1 MNDVLN
7 AQQNHWETMFGKIN
21 AMFGLEPSFPAV
33 TSLTTFQQ
41 EGITNLL
48 ELGAGQGRDTLFFAQ
63 NGLHV
68 NALDYSKQGVDAI
81 QQKALTLNLQSFIN
95 AQQHDVRTPLPFAD
109 ASMDACFSHMLY
121 CMPLL
126 TTELA
131 FLNAEICRVLKPG
144 GFNIYTVR
152 HTQDAHYKQGIHRG
166 EDMYEMGGFIVH
178 FFSPEKVHTL
188 TKGFELIE
196 IENFNEG
203 TLPRKLFRV
212 VLKKAM

>member
-1 MNDVLN
+1 MDDVLN
-7 AQQNHWETMFGKIN
+7 AQQNHWEVMFRKIN
-21 AMFGLEPSFPAV
+21 AMFGIEPSLPARI
-33 TSLTTFQQ
+33 SLATFQQ

-68 NALDYSKQGVDAI
+68 NALDYSKQGVDEI
-81 QQKALTLNLQSFIN
+81 LQKALSLHLQSHIN
-95 AQQHDVRTPLPFAD
+95 AQQHDVRMPLPFED
-109 ASMDACFSHMLY
+109 ESMDACFSHMLY

-126 TTELA
+126 TAELE
-131 FLNAEICRVLKPG
+131 FLNAEINRVLKPG
-144 GFNIYTVR
+144 GYNIYTVR

-178 FFSPEKVHTL
+178 FFSPEKVRML
-188 TKGFELIE
+188 TKGFELIK

-203 TLPRKLFRV
+203 ALPRKLFRV